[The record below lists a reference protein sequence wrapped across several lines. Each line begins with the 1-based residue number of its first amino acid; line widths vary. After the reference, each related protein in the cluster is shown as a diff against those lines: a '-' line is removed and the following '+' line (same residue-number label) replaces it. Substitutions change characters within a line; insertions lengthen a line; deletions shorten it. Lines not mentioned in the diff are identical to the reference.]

1 MARCR
6 LPLSLLSGAS
16 GQYVTGA
23 VGNLEGDCFL
33 LAVCDV

>member
-23 VGNLEGDCFL
+23 AGNLEGDCFL